1 MLNADKYN
9 FNLMQGDIF
18 NYIGKVDA
26 ICVTTNGT
34 IKSNGELVMGAGVA
48 KEFYDRYNDNF
59 YISKILAQKLYRGPK
74 LPQLHV
80 VESKDNICYKCIDAD
95 NNAGTYVISF
105 PTKNHFQDKGDI
117 ELIKQSAK
125 RILWIANHYNLNSI
139 IISSPGTGCGKLSK
153 EEVYNEL
160 NKILDKRF
168 YIITK

>member
-1 MLNADKYN
+1 MEYN
-9 FNLMQGDIF
+9 FNLIKGNVFD
-18 NYIGKVDA
+18 YIGKVNA
-26 ICVTTNGT
+26 ICITTNGA

-48 KEFYDRYNDNF
+48 KEFYDKYNATF
-59 YISKILAQKLYRGPK
+59 QIAQVLAQKIYRGPK
-74 LPQLHV
+74 MPHLHV
-80 VESKDNICYKCIDAD
+80 VDTKDNLCYKCIDAS
-95 NNAGTYVISF
+95 NNEGTHIISF

-125 RILWIANHYNLNSI
+125 RMVWIANNYKLNKI
-139 IISSPGTGCGKLSK
+139 IIPSPGTGCGKLSK